1 MIIDKSLSELEDY
14 IITNDFKGYDPYDT
28 LNSKIPFKKFGKWV
42 PVLATQFQKRN
53 PIHIRPIIGVEKG
66 INPKA
71 YGLFIN
77 AFSKMFKLTD
87 NEEYLKKAEQFIEW
101 LNNNRSQGYEN
112 ACWGYNFDWASPTKL
127 VPAYSPSVVV
137 TAFIVK
143 GLYEYYKITEDQL
156 AKELILS
163 AAKYVYHD
171 LPQYENEYGKCISY
185 TDIQIDVCH
194 NANLLG
200 AEVLSYAYTLN
211 NNENYKELAESSL
224 AFTMAY
230 QKEDGRWNYSLDP
243 ETGSEKKQVDFH
255 QGYVLESAMK
265 IIDLCNVGDRYL
277 EQIKKGLFFYKNEQF
292 NSNGRSYWRIPKK
305 YPVEIHNQSQGII
318 TFIKF
323 KDIDSS
329 FEKFAF
335 KIAMWTIENMQHK
348 KGYFYYQIRRFFK
361 IKIPYMRWSQAWM
374 YLALVDLKYYSTK
387 K

>member
-1 MIIDKSLSELEDY
+1 MIDKSISMLENYILSK
-14 IITNDFKGYDPYDT
+14 DFKGYDPYDT
-28 LNSKIPFKKFGKWV
+28 LNSKIPFKKFGKWI

-53 PIHIRPIIGVEKG
+53 PIHIRPIIGVDKE

-77 AFSKMFKLTD
+77 AFSKMFRVT
-87 NEEYLKKAEQFIEW
+87 NEEKYLEKAEQFIRW
-101 LNNNRSQGYEN
+101 LDNNKSPGYEN

-143 GLYEYYKITEDQL
+143 GLYQYYKITEDQR

-171 LPQYENEYGKCISY
+171 LPKYENEYGKCISY

-200 AEVLSYAYTLN
+200 AEVLSYAYEIN
-211 NNENYKELAESSL
+211 KDEEYKMLAERSL
-224 AFTMAY
+224 AFTMSY
-230 QKEDGRWNYSLDP
+230 QKRDGRWNYSLDP
-243 ETGSEKKQVDFH
+243 ETGKEKEQVDFH
-255 QGYVLESAMK
+255 QGYVLESAQK
-265 IIDLCNVGDRYL
+265 IVDLCGVGNKYL
-277 EQIKKGLFFYKNEQF
+277 DQIVKGLNFYKNEQF
-292 NSNGRSYWRIPKK
+292 NSEGKSYWRIPKR

-323 KDIDSS
+323 KYINPS
-329 FEKFAF
+329 FEEFAF
-335 KIAMWTIENMQHK
+335 KIARWTIENMQDE
-348 KGYFYYQIRRFFK
+348 KGFFYYQIRRFFT

-374 YLALVDLKYYSTK
+374 YLALVDLKYYSNIK
-387 K
+387 